1 MAALPYLK
9 FYAADYLADTAHLT
23 TLEHG
28 AYLLL
33 IFTYWQR
40 GESFR
45 ANDER
50 TLNKRL
56 ATVARLSNEEWAS
69 VRETL
74 SEFFNVCSTEWRHE
88 RIERDLVE
96 VKDKANKCKNAGQ
109 ARGMGLKGQKI
120 GIRSTD
126 AQRTLSERSADAQ
139 RTLNHT
145 DTDTD
150 TDTDKTPLTPLGGEE
165 APDEPE
171 PKARKPDF
179 DPLAVD
185 LPDGLP
191 EHRWR
196 AWIAYRRHRRL
207 TCAEVTIT
215 RQLDALR
222 QWGAN
227 GHDPGDILDD
237 SIRNGWQG
245 LFEPKAAKPPPPE
258 PVRRSAGKVFQ

>member
-109 ARGMGLKGQKI
+109 ARGMGRKGPKI
-120 GIRSTD
+120 G
-126 AQRTLSERSADAQ
+126 AQRTLSERSANAQ
-139 RTLNHT
+139 RTLSGRST
-145 DTDTD
+145 IQIQIQIQIKPPLPPLGARRLLMSLSRKPASPTSIRWRWICRMGCRSTGGAPGLPIADTD
-150 TDTDKTPLTPLGGEE
+150 G
-165 APDEPE
+165 
-171 PKARKPDF
+171 
-179 DPLAVD
+179 
-185 LPDGLP
+185 
-191 EHRWR
+191 
-196 AWIAYRRHRRL
+196 
-207 TCAEVTIT
+207 
-215 RQLDALR
+215 
-222 QWGAN
+222 
-227 GHDPGDILDD
+227 
-237 SIRNGWQG
+237 
-245 LFEPKAAKPPPPE
+245 
-258 PVRRSAGKVFQ
+258 